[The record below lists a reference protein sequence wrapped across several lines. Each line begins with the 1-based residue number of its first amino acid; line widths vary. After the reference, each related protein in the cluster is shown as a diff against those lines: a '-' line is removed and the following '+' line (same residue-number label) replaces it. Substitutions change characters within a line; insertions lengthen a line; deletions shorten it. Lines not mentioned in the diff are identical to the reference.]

1 MRYDQIMVRYGELST
16 KGKNRK
22 LFVAKLKKSVKN
34 VLSGFDT
41 LEIQASRDRMYILLN
56 GVDYKAV
63 ADKLRKVF
71 GIQSF
76 SPVMKVGK
84 EIEEMKEA
92 SLQYVNNLTKE
103 ISTFKVTTKRADK
116 TFPMD
121 TNEVNHAIGG
131 HILFH
136 KDGELKVDVKK
147 PDLNLIVEIR
157 KEAVYLTGE
166 VILGAGGLPLNSSG
180 KAMLMLSGGIDSPVA
195 GFLAMKRGI

>member
-1 MRYDQIMVRYGELST
+1 MKYDQIMIRYGELST

-22 LFVAKLKKSVKN
+22 GFVSKLKKSVKN
-34 VLSGFDT
+34 VLIDFKD

-56 GVDYKAV
+56 GVDYKV
-63 ADKLRKVF
+63 VSEKLKKVF

-84 EIEEMKEA
+84 DIEEMKEA
-92 SLQYVNNLTKE
+92 SLNYVNNLTRE
-103 ISTFKVTTKRADK
+103 ISTFKVTTKRSDK
-116 TFPMD
+116 TFELD
-121 TNEVNHAIGG
+121 TNEVNRAIGG

-136 KDGELKVDVKK
+136 KDGQLTVDVKK

-195 GFLAMKRGI
+195 GLWQ